1 MKFLIASLAATGLMA
16 GAQSGLAQPPQIQ
29 LTPVGTYA
37 SGIYEQG
44 AAEIVAHD
52 PKSQRLFVVNA
63 NDASVD
69 VLSIANVAAP
79 AKVGSLDLAPFG
91 GVANSVAVKDG
102 LVAVAVESTNKQAN
116 GKVVFFSAAKL
127 QLENSV
133 EVGALPDM
141 VTFSPDGRWVLVAN
155 EGEPN
160 ANYTVDPEGTVSI
173 IDLSKGVKKLT
184 PSDVRTAGFAAFNSA
199 TVDSS
204 IRIFGPGASVAQDVE
219 PEYIA
224 VSRDSKTAYVTCQ
237 ENNAIA
243 IVDIASATVTSLKGL
258 GFKDHGKVETEL
270 ATYDFGAMPVIGTT
284 DAGQDLFLG
293 GFSGLHFEGID
304 PVTGNRRFITHTDRG
319 PNGEPTGSLRPFLLP
334 TFTPELVRFELT
346 PAGALVIT
354 QRLPLKDSSGNPL
367 TGLPNTAITGG
378 NASTAHNDE
387 IPVDLF
393 GNVLPL
399 DTLGGDFEGVVTDP
413 NDSTFWMVDEYR
425 PAIYHFDTTGKL
437 LHRYVPQGVA
447 AAAGEPAGTF
457 GEETLPAV
465 LAQRRQN
472 RGFEAV
478 AYADGKVYAW
488 VQSPLR
494 NPVSSS
500 NGSLNGRRTVRV
512 VEFNPVTK
520 ATRQFLHV
528 LDNADLGT
536 PDNTRPDKI
545 GDAVALGAGEFLV
558 VERDDDATD
567 SDPASNIEKK
577 IYRVNLTGATDISS
591 LTNTVGATGKFV
603 DELTPS
609 QLASNNIIAMGKVLH
624 MDLNAVG
631 YNAVEKVEGLTL
643 MEDGKLAVINDN
655 DFGVAVITINT
666 NTGTFVLGY
675 TPDPIK
681 LGIITPTFNGLDASD
696 RDSLIN
702 IRQWPV
708 KGMFMPDAIA
718 AFTTDA
724 GEFLITANEGD
735 ARDYSTFKEEAAV
748 KDLKLDPTVF
758 PTARALQRDPL
769 LGRLNVTK
777 TMGDTDNDGDYDQ
790 LFSFGGRSF
799 SIWNTGGGLVYD
811 SRDQIERVIG
821 GDPAF
826 APYFNASNTGN
837 AADNRSDNK
846 GPEPEGVAVGR
857 VASRTYAFV
866 GLERIGGLYVVD
878 VSNPAAPEFVQYVNR
893 RDFTQPVSLPGPVAN
908 PAAGDLGPEGVVFI
922 AEENSPTGEA
932 LVVVGNEI
940 SGTTTIYQVN
950 KVR

>member
-1 MKFLIASLAATGLMA
+1 MKFLTVSLTAASLLAAAPA
-16 GAQSGLAQPPQIQ
+16 GRALTPAIQ

-52 PKSQRLFVVNA
+52 PQSQRLFVVNA
-63 NDASVD
+63 NDATVD
-69 VLSIANVAAP
+69 VLSLANVAAP
-79 AKVGSLDLAPFG
+79 AKVGSLNVSSYG
-91 GVANSVAVKDG
+91 GVANSVAVKNG
-102 LVAVAVESTNKQAN
+102 LIAVAVENTNKQGN
-116 GKVVFFSAAKL
+116 GKVVFFSTANLKYVS
-127 QLENSV
+127 SV

-141 VTFSPDGRWVLVAN
+141 VTFTPDGLRVLVAN

-160 ANYTVDPEGTVSI
+160 ATYTVDPEGSISI
-173 IDLSKGVKKLT
+173 IDLSGGIKKLKQ
-184 PSDVRTAGFAAFNSA
+184 SNVRTAGFSAFNGA
-199 TVDSS
+199 TLDAS
-204 IRIFGPGASVAQDVE
+204 IRIFGTNATVAKDLE

-224 VSRDSKTAYVTCQ
+224 VSRDGKTAYVTCQ
-237 ENNAIA
+237 ENNALA
-243 IVDIASATVTSLKGL
+243 IVDIASATVTALKGL
-258 GFKDHGKVETEL
+258 GFKDHGQVATEL
-270 ATYDFGAMPVIGTT
+270 ATYDFGAMPLIGTT

-293 GFSGLHFEGID
+293 GFSGLHYEGTD
-304 PVTGNRRFITHTDRG
+304 PVTGNRKFITHTDRG

-346 PAGALVIT
+346 PAGAVVLT
-354 QRLPLKDSSGNPL
+354 QRLPLKDAAGNPL
-367 TGLPNTAITGG
+367 TGLPNTAITNGT
-378 NASTAHNDE
+378 ASIAHNDE
-387 IPVDLF
+387 TPVSLT
-393 GNVLPL
+393 GAVLPL
-399 DTLGGDFEGVVTDP
+399 DILGGDFEGVVTDP
-413 NDSTFWMVDEYR
+413 ADGSFWMVDEYR

-437 LHRYVPQGVA
+437 IRRFVPKGVA

-457 GEETLPAV
+457 GEEVLPSL

-478 AYADGKVYAW
+478 AYSDGKVYAW

-528 LDNADLGT
+528 LENADLGT

-558 VERDDDATD
+558 VERDDDAIG

-603 DELTPS
+603 DELTPV
-609 QLASNNIIAMGKVLH
+609 QLASNNIVAMAKVLH
-624 MDLNAVG
+624 VDLNAAG

-643 MEDGKLAVINDN
+643 MEDGQLAVINDN

-666 NTGTFVLGY
+666 NNGTFTLGY

-708 KGMFMPDAIA
+708 KGVFMPDAIA

-735 ARDYSTFKEEAAV
+735 ARDYTAFKEEAAV

-758 PTARALQRDPL
+758 PTGRALQRDQL

-799 SIWNTGGGLVYD
+799 SIWNTSGGLVYD
-811 SRDQIERVIG
+811 SRDEIERVVAG
-821 GDPAF
+821 NLAF
-826 APYFNASNTGN
+826 APYFNASHTSS

-846 GPEPEGVAVGR
+846 GPEPEGVTTGR
-857 VASRTYAFV
+857 VAGRTYAFV

-878 VSNPAAPEFVQYVNR
+878 VTDPTAPQFVQYVNN
-893 RDFTQPVSLPGPVAN
+893 RDFTQPTSLPGPVAN
-908 PAAGDLGPEGVVFI
+908 PAAGDLGPEGIVFI
-922 AEENSPTGEA
+922 PADQSPNGEA
-932 LVVVGNEI
+932 LVVVGNEV
-940 SGTTTIYQVN
+940 SGTTTIYQIS
-950 KVR
+950 KVK